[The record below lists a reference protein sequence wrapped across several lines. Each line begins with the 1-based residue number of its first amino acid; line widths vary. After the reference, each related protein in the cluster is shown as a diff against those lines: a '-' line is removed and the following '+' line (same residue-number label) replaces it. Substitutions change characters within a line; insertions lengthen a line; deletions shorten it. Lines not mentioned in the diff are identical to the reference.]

1 MTNFNRL
8 RHPRGFT
15 LVELLIVVAVIV
27 LLVSMLMPSL
37 QQAKMVARK
46 QQCAANLHH
55 IGQAYNSRVA
65 DEKIKSLSS
74 FQAPGWTGS
83 LQTYVGDQLEVF
95 KCPEDE
101 EQAGDEGA
109 ALEDYFLEV
118 FKGQL
123 DNPDDHAWD
132 MPLEPSLYVRKLS
145 QKQFGSFEKSNH
157 KQWMRDN
164 YDGYQPD
171 SEDHIYWLCME
182 DQGHHGGG
190 DMDFWDVVFRI
201 THEPDKTLIYVK
213 NGSAG
218 YNFNLKRG
226 IEREMI
232 VHNVKKNEGA
242 TVEVPGGSTASY
254 GMNHIAGQLRAG
266 GRKILAIDYER
277 TLVYGTDT
285 DASRPIDDW
294 SDEKWE
300 DDHGKLRF
308 ARHWGQINTL
318 YADGS
323 VQLHSPDEIDPIV
336 KDTRDDFWN
345 P

>member
-1 MTNFNRL
+1 MKSSLRNR
-8 RHPRGFT
+8 RGFT

-65 DEKIKSLSS
+65 DESIKSLAN
-74 FQAPGWTGS
+74 FQAAGWTGS
-83 LQTYVGDQLEVF
+83 LLPYVGEDLAIFE
-95 KCPEDE
+95 CPEDE
-101 EQAGDEGA
+101 EQANDEGA

-118 FKGQL
+118 YDGRL
-123 DNPDDHAWD
+123 DDPDDYRWD
-132 MPLEPSLYVRKLS
+132 IHLEPQQWVMKLS
-145 QKQFGSFEKSNH
+145 QTQFKKFEKNH
-157 KQWMRDN
+157 KS
-164 YDGYQPD
+164 YAASYSGYQPD
-171 SEDHIYWLCME
+171 AEDHIYWLAME
-182 DQGHHGGG
+182 DQGWKSGGG
-190 DMDFWDVVFRI
+190 DRDFWDVVFRI

-226 IEREMI
+226 TEREMI
-232 VHNVKKNEGA
+232 IHNVKKNEGVV
-242 TVEVPGGSTASY
+242 VEVPGGSTASY
-254 GMNHIAGQLRAG
+254 GMNHIAGQLRPG
-266 GRKILAIDYER
+266 SRKILAMDYER

-285 DASRPIDDW
+285 DASKPIDDW

-300 DDHGKLRF
+300 NDQGKLRF
-308 ARHWGQINTL
+308 ARHWGKMNTL

-323 VQLHSPDEIDPIV
+323 VQLRSPDEIDPIV
-336 KDTRDDFWN
+336 KETRDDFWN